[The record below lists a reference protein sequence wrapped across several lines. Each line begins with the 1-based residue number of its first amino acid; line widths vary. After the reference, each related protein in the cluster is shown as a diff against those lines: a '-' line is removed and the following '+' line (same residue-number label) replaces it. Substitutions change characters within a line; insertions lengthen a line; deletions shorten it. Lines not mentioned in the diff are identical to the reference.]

1 MKKGKKAQ
9 ALCQPVLLKYFSQ
22 QTEIN
27 LVFGWKG
34 KEVEESFSHTITLFT
49 RLFTPKAVWS
59 LALTKHVLSNSYI
72 NRLQK
77 RAKNMFA
84 VVLHCRLISI
94 GFWPQSGQTTICY
107 KDWNRE
113 FWRKERFSVSRQ
125 SMNSYRVPTWSHVLP
140 QVLTHRK

>member
-1 MKKGKKAQ
+1 MRKGKKAQ

-77 RAKNMFA
+77 RAKKKFA
-84 VVLHCRLISI
+84 VFITLSINLKNLKPQAVRL
-94 GFWPQSGQTTICY
+94 QSVIKTETGSF
-107 KDWNRE
+107 RE
-113 FWRKERFSVSRQ
+113 RRDFQ
-125 SMNSYRVPTWSHVLP
+125 SPDNLWIPTGCQHDHMFCLGCSL
-140 QVLTHRK
+140 